1 MEFRDQAAKETSA
14 LIARLFNESAE
25 NSRQR
30 LAAFRT
36 AINNA
41 SKALE
46 TAIGSTPQF
55 ERELADLV
63 NRLTKSASAESQ
75 AAVERVAAEGR
86 IAADALR
93 TELKAETKQ
102 KDALDAALKE
112 ARTRADALQAEHD
125 AEKQRSDAA
134 RREVTDAREALKK
147 VEAARIEAVEERDR
161 DVKTRGTLEAE
172 VQRLRQAIDTLR
184 SEAASTS
191 DQFESMIADK
201 ARLEEAL
208 AAAQSHI
215 QATETKLAGVTT
227 LFKQSSAKLKAFE
240 RDHEAAIEG
249 MEASHA
255 ASTRELEATQAAALR
270 EMETTQ
276 AAALRQMETTQA
288 AALREVEARHAAAL
302 RDKEA
307 SRDAAIDEAL
317 RHAERNHE
325 AATRDLE
332 AVHTAALREM
342 EAKHAV
348 LIHQI
353 EAEHA
358 AASRD
363 AETVN
368 SAAVRDLEARLHASA
383 AGVASSDTVMS
394 RVDALLDAFQALGV
408 AATVGDVLATL
419 LEHLAAEFSRVA
431 LFHVRGNRLEGSNQ
445 IGFEF
450 DNDIAKL
457 VFPLGLD
464 SLLTRAVIS
473 GRIERVAGDEVAD
486 SGLAPFGGAPT
497 CALAMPVVVQGDTL
511 AIVYADDSGRSTSEL
526 STRFASALLQHAV
539 ALLMRLNN
547 DVRLLTE
554 LRGYA
559 TSLLTEV
566 EEMYAADVASGKSGE
581 DLQHR
586 LKNNIDFARSI
597 FATRIEAEGLDAAPL
612 FEEELA
618 SLMDAQLETRFGRDL
633 AVVAGRGEHHSS
645 RKAEA
650 S

>member
-112 ARTRADALQAEHD
+112 ARARADALQAEHD

-276 AAALRQMETTQA
+276 AAALREMEAT
-288 AALREVEARHAAAL
+288 HAAAL

-363 AETVN
+363 AETVT